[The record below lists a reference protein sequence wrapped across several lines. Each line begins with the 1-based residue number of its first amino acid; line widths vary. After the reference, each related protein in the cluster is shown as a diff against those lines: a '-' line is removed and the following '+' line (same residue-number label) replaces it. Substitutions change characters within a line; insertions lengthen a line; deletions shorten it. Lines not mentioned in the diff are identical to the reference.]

1 MKIISCYF
9 GKRETSIHPAPQNFD
24 CYFFSNNKKLKAVAE
39 KMGWE
44 FLLIKNEELTADY
57 HLSSLQSK
65 YVKFLQFDKCLIN
78 WEKDESILY
87 FDHKFIVDFSVI
99 SEVVE
104 QCKLDALMFN
114 SNVVYGN
121 IQDEINEA
129 LPQKRYAKSM
139 AKTIAW
145 IDSLVEKQAY
155 SYENS
160 ITLTGFIFYKNVKK
174 MTPLCDEVYRACMKL
189 DQPECQIIWSVLS
202 QKLGGRVTKMNITDF
217 DVALKRPKL
226 TMKKKIINF
235 FIKIIHG
242 K

>member
-9 GKRETSIHPAPQNFD
+9 GKRETSIHPAPQNFN
-24 CYFFSNNKKLKAVAE
+24 CYFFSNNKKLKPVAE

-44 FLLIKNEELTADY
+44 FLLIKNGELTADY

-78 WEKDESILY
+78 WEQDESILY
-87 FDHKFIVDFSVI
+87 FDHKFIVESSVI
-99 SEVVE
+99 SEVIE

-121 IQDEINEA
+121 IRDEINEA

-139 AKTIAW
+139 DKTIAW
-145 IDSLVEKQAY
+145 IDRLVEKQAY
-155 SYENS
+155 IYENS
-160 ITLTGFIFYKNVKK
+160 ITLTGFIFYKDVNK
-174 MTPLCDEVYRACMKL
+174 MTPLCDEVYAACMKL

-217 DVALKRPKL
+217 DVALRRPKL
-226 TMKKKIINF
+226 TMNQKIINL